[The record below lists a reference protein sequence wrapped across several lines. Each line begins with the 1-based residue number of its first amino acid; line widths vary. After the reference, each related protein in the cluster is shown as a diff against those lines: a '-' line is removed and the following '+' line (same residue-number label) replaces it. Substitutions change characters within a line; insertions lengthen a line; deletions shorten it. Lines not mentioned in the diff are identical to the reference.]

1 MKHLIKTKK
10 FLSGD
15 SFVDTLLEPG
25 KYVYLLNFK
34 VSQKESID
42 ISIRSNLNYFTD
54 FLCDISFDL
63 MYNAHIKYT
72 KLIVLKRLK
81 SEIRNFLDI

>member
-1 MKHLIKTKK
+1 M
-10 FLSGD
+10 
-15 SFVDTLLEPG
+15 
-25 KYVYLLNFK
+25 
-34 VSQKESID
+34 SQKESID